1 MECKLKRPK
10 PCEIT
15 ALREKEVGISEKC
28 QFKLELKSETAKLIY
43 KKKPFNLRFSV
54 EDLDGESV
62 VLPDDTTFKIEIWL
76 ASTPSF
82 KLEKTRKDISIIEGC
97 TEVRSRGTVDFKKIY
112 INDVS
117 SHFTNGCF
125 MLVVRS
131 DNPSIQPFV
140 FHNFIV
146 RARKPTQRELS
157 KRAKLVC

>member
-10 PCEIT
+10 PCQST
-15 ALREKEVGISEKC
+15 ALREKDLGISEKC
-28 QFKLELKSETAKLIY
+28 QLKLELKSETVKLIY
-43 KKKPFNLRFSV
+43 KKKPFSLRFNV

-62 VLPDDTTFKIEIWL
+62 VLPEETTFRIEIWL
-76 ASTPSF
+76 ASSPSV
-82 KLEKTRKDISIIEGC
+82 KLEKTRKDISIIVGC

-117 SHFTNGCF
+117 SHFKNGCF

-131 DNPSIQPFV
+131 DNPAIQPFV
-140 FHNFIV
+140 FPNFIV